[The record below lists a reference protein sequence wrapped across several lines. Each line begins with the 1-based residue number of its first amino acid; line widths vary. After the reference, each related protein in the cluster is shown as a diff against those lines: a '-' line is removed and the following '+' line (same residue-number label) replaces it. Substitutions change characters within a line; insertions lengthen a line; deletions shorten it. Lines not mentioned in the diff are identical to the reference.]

1 MVKKSATITP
11 DVINGEGINGEKT
24 CFIISPFGKKGSPDY
39 IYFLQVRKYIIDAVV
54 KEKGYK
60 TTRADDIEA
69 PGKITTQIINYL
81 RDSDLVIADLSE
93 SNANVFYELAIRD
106 AVRKP
111 VILIRNSDFETPFDV
126 RDQRYLKYSLDLDEI
141 EESKKKLAG
150 YIDAIENPTFEIIS
164 PVTIALIKLG
174 DEISA
179 SIQDILQLILKHVRS
194 RPREP
199 QITPEEWVRLVTQ
212 PRGLGM
218 GARARMMAAIINPN
232 RGPIGT
238 EALITA
244 INFTSGSKVE
254 IFFDYIET
262 QNLLNTTTAKA
273 DGTIVCKIVIPHG
286 LMGMH
291 EIWIHEKATEHSFS
305 VPFEVL

>member
-1 MVKKSATITP
+1 MVKKSVTISP
-11 DVINGEGINGEKT
+11 DGINDKVINGKKT
-24 CFIISPFGKKGSPDY
+24 CFIISPFGKKGSSDY

-126 RDQRYLKYSLDLDEI
+126 RDLRYLKYSLDLDEI
-141 EESKKKLAG
+141 EESKKKLAE
-150 YIDAIENPTFEIIS
+150 YIDAIENPTFNITS
-164 PVTIALIKLG
+164 PVTLALIKPG

-179 SIQDILQLILKHVRS
+179 STQDILQLILRHVSARPREAQITPKEWSRLIS
-194 RPREP
+194 RPRGMYMDEHLRSLGIDIIERDP
-199 QITPEEWVRLVTQ
+199 NSVQPFANVTGIGIAYSSFIRLVILNLESGISMVNFD
-212 PRGLGM
+212 PAFEKYWLWERGKE
-218 GARARMMAAIINPN
+218 
-232 RGPIGT
+232 PIWYYY
-238 EALITA
+238 EEQLDDIR
-244 INFTSGSKVE
+244 
-254 IFFDYIET
+254 
-262 QNLLNTTTAKA
+262 
-273 DGTIVCKIVIPHG
+273 P
-286 LMGMH
+286 
-291 EIWIHEKATEHSFS
+291 
-305 VPFEVL
+305 P